1 MKKSILLVPALL
13 LALAACTPTEQ
24 GAAFGGASGAAIGAL
39 ASGNKVEGA
48 IVGGAIGTVAGAL
61 IGRASENSNRCIY
74 RDEYGRRYEAACPRG
89 Y

>member
-13 LALAACTPTEQ
+13 LGIAACTPTEQ

-48 IVGGAIGTVAGAL
+48 IIGGAIGTVAGAL
-61 IGRASENSNRCIY
+61 VGRASENRNRCIY
-74 RDEYGRRYEAACPRG
+74 RDEYGRRYEARCPRG